1 MGSRDEKDSQQGGNW
16 QTQEVAD
23 CGMGWAR
30 LQLEHPTGRWLADPA
45 APHLRI
51 DKPDKWQGAK
61 QTEQPRAPAW
71 GNKASNL

>member
-45 APHLRI
+45 APHLQI
-51 DKPDKWQGAK
+51 DKLGGTAGSEADLVTQGSSAGK
-61 QTEQPRAPAW
+61 
-71 GNKASNL
+71 